1 MPCRLPSYCRL
12 SRCRQ
17 IPAFLVAGIGDP
29 GRHHRCRLQLRCDK
43 RERNGP
49 GGKSGRPKSNLVSYR
64 GDGVGE
70 GSPFFPLPLPWPPP
84 CCPPCCLCPMF
95 LFLRVSSDST
105 SETPRAMPTSCS
117 RLRLPPFFAFPRSIE
132 SREDVPPDAPGSYSP
147 LWPLCL
153 RLPCTKDSTGEDPA

>member
-70 GSPFFPLPLPWPPP
+70 VSPFFRLPLPWPPP
-84 CCPPCCLCPMF
+84 SCPPCWLYCPPCGGPGG
-95 LFLRVSSDST
+95 SI
-105 SETPRAMPTSCS
+105 CS
-117 RLRLPPFFAFPRSIE
+117 RGLPAPPPCCRRCAPFCPS
-132 SREDVPPDAPGSYSP
+132 
-147 LWPLCL
+147 C
-153 RLPCTKDSTGEDPA
+153 